1 MPVPPILRFF
11 KLHPNVQIPTLATAG
26 SACFDLSYFPHVSKV
41 KGFSATNAPFERD
54 INADGGIGIMQ
65 GERLLLPTGLIAD
78 IPLGYSMRVHPRSGT
93 SVKLGLTL
101 ANAEGIIDSD
111 YVEEIFLTAHNTSQ
125 NRILINRGDRIAQGE
140 LYQDLKNIIQET
152 LTRPVQKTTRQG
164 GFGSTGV

>member
-1 MPVPPILRFF
+1 MPVPPILKFH
-11 KLHPNVQIPTLATAG
+11 KLHPNVDLPKFATAG
-26 SACFDLSYFPHVSKV
+26 SACFDLAYFPHGTKV
-41 KGFSATNAPFERD
+41 KGFSVTNGPFEREV
-54 INADGGIGIMQ
+54 NADGGIGIMQ

-78 IPLGYSMRVHPRSGT
+78 IPSGYSIRVHPRSGT

-125 NRILINRGDRIAQGE
+125 NRILISKGDRIAQGE
-140 LYQDLKNIIQET
+140 LVQNERYFIQEIEK
-152 LTRPVQKTTRQG
+152 RPEQKTSRQG